1 MRSTESRFVVG
12 PSNILFA
19 GVYGC
24 TFQPGI
30 LQAVAVMGLN
40 YQAAIILSLRNGIKL
55 LKAGFNTPTF
65 EQRKLILYEMTNVC
79 PNKTH
84 FYL

>member
-1 MRSTESRFVVG
+1 MDA
-12 PSNILFA
+12 LFNLE
-19 GVYGC
+19 
-24 TFQPGI
+24 I
-30 LQAVAVMGLN
+30 LQAVAVKGLN

-65 EQRKLILYEMTNVC
+65 EQRKLILCEMTDVC
-79 PNKTH
+79 PNKIH